1 MIIPEFLKNT
11 TTEETSNQEKVT
23 LTLSGEEVHC
33 LKDLR
38 EHFNMEEILKYMQD
52 KTLVLWLNQHYY
64 ENEAHQLSQISLTQP
79 DCKRKI
85 CRILGVA
92 YEEHAY
98 TEEEQKELEAKRE
111 KLKEFTKDENIL
123 KDAYIVAMNQEE
135 LANLIDHN
143 EKKIYFYH
151 RRNKSIV
158 TILYIIALF
167 IIWRNELKDI
177 ITLISFISAAITLA
191 ARDIIYNYFCG
202 IYIKFIKPI
211 KIEDRIKVGD
221 TIGDIIN
228 INALSFELLEVD
240 VETNQSTGKIIH
252 IPNSQIFNSAIKNY
266 NTAFKYIWDEI
277 SINISV
283 DSDVNKAKKILLR
296 IVNGNNIIK
305 EIPRKMKEEI
315 KNSNSDYRIYYNKL
329 TPIIYTKL
337 VEHKIILTVRFLIHP
352 KKQRNVES
360 EIYEKIIFEFKKNNI
375 TIM

>member
-1 MIIPEFLKNT
+1 MNNIIATIKGF
-11 TTEETSNQEKVT
+11 
-23 LTLSGEEVHC
+23 
-33 LKDLR
+33 
-38 EHFNMEEILKYMQD
+38 FNFNNIYF
-52 KTLVLWLNQHYY
+52 
-64 ENEAHQLSQISLTQP
+64 I
-79 DCKRKI
+79 
-85 CRILGVA
+85 
-92 YEEHAY
+92 
-98 TEEEQKELEAKRE
+98 
-111 KLKEFTKDENIL
+111 NIL
-123 KDAYIVAMNQEE
+123 YSIIFIIIIKFIWHIINFLNKKYSN
-135 LANLIDHN
+135 N
-143 EKKIYFYH
+143 EKKIYFYKK
-151 RRNKSIV
+151 RNKTIF
-158 TILYIIALF
+158 TILYTIIIF

-202 IYIKFIKPI
+202 IYIKVIKPI

-240 VETNQSTGKIIH
+240 SETNQSTGKIIH
-252 IPNSQIFNSAIKNY
+252 IPNSQIFNSTIKNY

-277 SINISV
+277 NINITV
-283 DSDVNKAKKILLR
+283 DSDINKAKKIFLK
-296 IVNGNNIIK
+296 IVTNNIIIK
-305 EIPRKMKEEI
+305 EIPKKMKEEI

-360 EIYEKIIFEFKKNNI
+360 EIYEKVIAEFKKNNI

>member
-1 MIIPEFLKNT
+1 MNNIIASLKGFFNFNNIYLVNLFYSIISFVIIKIIWHIINFLNK
-11 TTEETSNQEKVT
+11 
-23 LTLSGEEVHC
+23 
-33 LKDLR
+33 
-38 EHFNMEEILKYMQD
+38 KY
-52 KTLVLWLNQHYY
+52 
-64 ENEAHQLSQISLTQP
+64 S
-79 DCKRKI
+79 
-85 CRILGVA
+85 
-92 YEEHAY
+92 
-98 TEEEQKELEAKRE
+98 
-111 KLKEFTKDENIL
+111 
-123 KDAYIVAMNQEE
+123 
-135 LANLIDHN
+135 HN
-143 EKKIYFYH
+143 EKKIYLYH
-151 RRNKSIV
+151 RRNKSIF

-177 ITLISFISAAITLA
+177 ITLISFVSAAITLA

-296 IVNGNNIIK
+296 IVNGNSIIK

>member
-1 MIIPEFLKNT
+1 MNNIIASLKGFLNFNNIYLVNLFY
-11 TTEETSNQEKVT
+11 SI
-23 LTLSGEEVHC
+23 LSFVIIKIIWHIINF
-33 LKDLR
+33 LNK
-38 EHFNMEEILKYMQD
+38 KY
-52 KTLVLWLNQHYY
+52 
-64 ENEAHQLSQISLTQP
+64 S
-79 DCKRKI
+79 
-85 CRILGVA
+85 
-92 YEEHAY
+92 
-98 TEEEQKELEAKRE
+98 
-111 KLKEFTKDENIL
+111 
-123 KDAYIVAMNQEE
+123 
-135 LANLIDHN
+135 HN

-151 RRNKSIV
+151 RRNKSIF

-296 IVNGNNIIK
+296 IVNGNSIIK